1 MKNPRLKQP
10 VVVLALLSAYPMHG
24 AIAQTGPAG
33 GSDKAKKDDSQL
45 QEIIVTGTRRLENI
59 REVPQSISTLNNETL
74 ETLNASGLDIRALSA
89 RVPSLNIESDFGRT
103 FPRFYIRGQGNTD
116 FDLNASQP
124 VGLVLDDVVQE
135 NPILKGFPLFDVAQV
150 EVLRGPQGTLFGRN
164 SPAGVVK
171 FDSVAPGKAE
181 EGYFNIGFGRWGAIN
196 MEAAINIP
204 LGTDWSVRAS
214 GLSQSADDRVF
225 NSTPGGQPSLEGYND
240 RAARVQASY
249 TNGDFNALFNLHGRD
264 YVGSAT
270 TFRANIIKRGTNE
283 LVDGFEFSNYPSDG
297 LNSQTLKSTG
307 ASARLRLNLGG
318 ITLNSISAFDRARY
332 YSRGDVDGGLGSR
345 FGNIP
350 NGPDY
355 PGQPA
360 LIPFDAQ
367 TADGLPWLQQITQ
380 ELRVSSNTKEALQWL
395 GGLYF
400 FREKLQVDSF
410 NFDSFAVGDPQ
421 NGYAKQQQRSQSY
434 ALFGSMNYAI
444 TSALK
449 VRGGIRYTD
458 DQKDFEG
465 QRTQT
470 PFGGNNTPL
479 LTANPRSSNTS
490 WDLGANY
497 ALDPATTVFARA
509 ATGYRAPSIQ
519 GRVLFGDTISVAD
532 SEKALS
538 FEAGVKADLLDKT
551 LRVSAT
557 VFRYEVKDLQLTAG
571 SGSVNQNRLVNA
583 DKAQGQG
590 FELDVE
596 AKLGRGW
603 KTSAGISFNDTEIK
617 DSQLFVA
624 PCGNANFQ
632 FLQPNTGCTV
642 TNPAGPVAGTV
653 LIGGNALP
661 RAPKWIVNWTL
672 KYSAEIGAGSV
683 YVVTDWA
690 FKDKYNMFLYEAKE
704 YTAKSLLEGGLR
716 AGYGWGNGRYEVAA
730 YVRNLTDRQQVVAA
744 IDFNN
749 LTGILNEPRSYGLQ
763 FRASY

>member
-24 AIAQTGPAG
+24 AIAQTSPAG
-33 GSDKAKKDDSQL
+33 GSDKAKRDDSQL

-449 VRGGIRYTD
+449 IRGGIRYTD

-497 ALDPATTVFARA
+497 ALNPATTVFARA
-509 ATGYRAPSIQ
+509 ATGYRTPSIQ

-672 KYSAEIGAGSV
+672 KYSAELGAGSV